1 MPDMSLSMSL
11 EDRQDDL
18 PKTFRN
24 PGLRTSDEPMQ
35 TTSSAAGVGRTGV
48 GFRDGVVTDVKIPFW
63 RLVFFL
69 MKVALACVPA
79 LLIVAAILWGIA
91 EVAGA
96 LFPNLVK
103 LKITISVPK

>member
-11 EDRQDDL
+11 EDRHDDL

-35 TTSSAAGVGRTGV
+35 TTSSSGRSGLQATG
-48 GFRDGVVTDVKIPFW
+48 GVVTDIKIPFW
-63 RLVFFL
+63 RLVVFL
-69 MKVALACVPA
+69 MKVALACIPA
-79 LLIVAAILWGIA
+79 LLIVAMILWGVA
-91 EVAGA
+91 EVVGA

-103 LKITISVPK
+103 LKIMIHVPK